1 MAVLAVGGFLAV
13 LIWNPAQEIWIIWNS
28 LGGLFTLLLY
38 LWAASQACRFF
49 VEARRSGLLELLL
62 TAPVTDRQI
71 VTGQWRALLA
81 MFGLPVALL
90 LGVHVAAS
98 ALSQLGF
105 QRFATQVGPVTT
117 TAVTNRIGTASSQTF
132 SVNTTTTVSAYTATN
147 SVLVTSANP
156 VSTTAQQVVMAVAA
170 AAAVALSTAANLLA
184 LCWFGMWMGMTSR
197 STNLA
202 TLKTILFV
210 QVVPWFA
217 LAFVTGLLMVVVM
230 SGFVFRPSSPQ
241 PTALLTWWPL
251 LSVLLT
257 AALAVAKDIGFIVW
271 SRRKLYRCLREQA
284 TLNLGLPRTAAP
296 RSVSTSGPLPPIIA
310 AQQ

>member
-1 MAVLAVGGFLAV
+1 
-13 LIWNPAQEIWIIWNS
+13 

-49 VEARRSGLLELLL
+49 VEARRSGLFELLL
-62 TAPVTDRQI
+62 TAPVTDKQI
-71 VTGQWRALLA
+71 VSGQWRALLG

-90 LGVHVAAS
+90 LSVHVAAS

-105 QRFATQVGPVTT
+105 QRFATQVGPVTS
-117 TAVTNRIGTASSQTF
+117 TAFTNRIGTATSQTF

-147 SVLVTSANP
+147 TVLATSANP
-156 VSTTAQQVVMAVAA
+156 VSTTAQLVVMAVAA
-170 AAAVALSTAANLLA
+170 AAAAALSPAANLLA

-217 LAFVTGLLMVVVM
+217 LAFVTGILMVLLM
-230 SGFVFRPSSPQ
+230 SGFVFRASTSQ
-241 PTALLTWWPL
+241 PAAWFAWWPL

-271 SRRKLYRCLREQA
+271 SRHKLHRCLREQA
-284 TLNLGLPRTAAP
+284 TISLDQHRFVVPRPLTGAAVAPPVIAAP
-296 RSVSTSGPLPPIIA
+296 S
-310 AQQ
+310 